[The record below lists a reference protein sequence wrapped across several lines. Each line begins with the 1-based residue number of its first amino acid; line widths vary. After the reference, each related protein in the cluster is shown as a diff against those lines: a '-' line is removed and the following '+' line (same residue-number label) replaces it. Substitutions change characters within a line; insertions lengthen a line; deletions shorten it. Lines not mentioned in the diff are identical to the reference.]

1 MNATNISSPS
11 SNSPSPN
18 NTSPGPATQ
27 SSPSPSSPSPSNHS
41 MIFPSPSNHSMLF
54 PSPSS
59 RPLLFPSPSSRP
71 LLFPSPSSGP
81 VLFPSPSSRPL
92 LFPSPSSPSLSSP
105 SMIVVDNGLIIPQIA
120 AVLFLC
126 AMVIATIFRKKILKM
141 ALDYNRGSYNTVD
154 EYEGEFPSDLPQI
167 DVFSNTNLLQLV
179 PETELTT
186 KRTETETFN
195 SSEEV

>member
-59 RPLLFPSPSSRP
+59 PSLSSPSPN
-71 LLFPSPSSGP
+71 G
-81 VLFPSPSSRPL
+81 
-92 LFPSPSSPSLSSP
+92 PSLSSP